1 MAFYKPNIILM
12 EMVNISY
19 AITVCDEAA
28 ELERLLSQLVQA
40 ADKNDEF
47 VIQADQNN
55 VTQEVLDVISSFEGK
70 YNGKDSRVKKQKFNI
85 IKTLHNLDGDFSQF
99 KNNVKDKCTKD
110 YVFFIDADEEVTTEQ
125 ISTTKQ
131 ILEMN
136 PDFDCYLVPRINTV
150 EGLTDKHINEWRWNV
165 NEKGW
170 INFPDYQY
178 RICKNIEQIKW
189 VNKVHER
196 LEGYTRIT
204 MLPDEP
210 VLVLGHHK
218 TIKKQEKQN
227 NFYNTL

>member
-1 MAFYKPNIILM
+1 M

-19 AITVCDEAA
+19 AITVCDEAF

-40 ADKNDEF
+40 ADKDDEF

-70 YNGKDSRVKKQKFNI
+70 YNGDNSRVKKQKFNI

-125 ISTTKQ
+125 ISTIKQ

-136 PDFDCYLVPRINTV
+136 PDFDCFLVPRINTV
-150 EGLTDKHINEWRWNV
+150 EGLSDRHINEWRWSV
-165 NEKGW
+165 NDKGW

-178 RICKNIEQIKW
+178 RICKNNERIKW

-196 LEGYTRIT
+196 LEGYGRMTT
-204 MLPDEP
+204 LPAEP
-210 VLVLGHHK
+210 VLALGHHK
-218 TIKKQEKQN
+218 TIQKQEKQN
-227 NFYNTL
+227 NFYSTL